1 MQYWLDQR
9 LNMRESVRWD
19 AEQTKW
25 ERKENSGSILE
36 TYEEEAIEEHV
47 STLTAVKP
55 RKVGT
60 EEIEFYN
67 KEIICDIW

>member
-1 MQYWLDQR
+1 MK
-9 LNMRESVRWD
+9 ESVHWD
-19 AEQTKW
+19 AEWTRG

-36 TYEEEAIEEHV
+36 TYEEKAMKEHV
-47 STLTAVKP
+47 STLTVEKP

-67 KEIICDIW
+67 KEIICDI